1 MRISDWSSDVCSS
14 DLRADSRRSSWGYR
28 SWRFLS
34 FPFSSP
40 SAEQQE
46 DVTLQMG
53 DAIPRNRRVVRGF
66 RQNDSALQHRLDM
79 AGETHRADARSDAR
93 RGGKGGDS
101 PCSSRGCGYTSK
113 QKNEKQQ

>member
-53 DAIPRNRRVVRGF
+53 DANPRNRRVVRGF
-66 RQNDSALQHRLDM
+66 RQNEGALQHRLDM
-79 AGETHRADARSDAR
+79 AGETHRDRKSTR
-93 RGGKGGDS
+93 LN
-101 PCSSRGCGYTSK
+101 SR
-113 QKNEKQQ
+113 QQCTTRMTHCA